1 MVFYLC
7 YRRNLGG
14 VDMSNDSVNNGRN
27 EQTNED
33 NNLKNDNYP
42 SYEQLDKDIEN
53 IKLEY
58 LNENFNITTKFSDR
72 NDVLSYISKNNSNS
86 KNK

>member
-1 MVFYLC
+1 
-7 YRRNLGG
+7 
-14 VDMSNDSVNNGRN
+14 MSNDSVNNGRN